1 VSRVSRVLPHLS
13 VEEVQEKIKTATS
26 FRRQQ
31 KWLIIYNAL
40 VDPRPAVEIA
50 LHTGTSKRTVHQVV
64 SDYNR
69 KGVKAIETPGKGGRR
84 RGYMSLAEEKK
95 LLTPFID
102 LAQTGLITT
111 ITKIKLAYEAKIG
124 RQVDKSTIYRLLKRH
139 EWRKVMPRS
148 YHQSC

>member
-1 VSRVSRVLPHLS
+1 MSLLSRVLSHLS
-13 VEEVQEKIKTATS
+13 VEEVKQKMKTATS

-69 KGVKAIETPGKGGRR
+69 SWGQSDRDSRKRR
-84 RGYMSLAEEKK
+84 KTAWLYVFS
-95 LLTPFID
+95 
-102 LAQTGLITT
+102 
-111 ITKIKLAYEAKIG
+111 
-124 RQVDKSTIYRLLKRH
+124 
-139 EWRKVMPRS
+139 
-148 YHQSC
+148 